1 MAEVFVSYSR
11 SQRERIKSIVQ
22 KLELLKVSVW
32 YDASLR
38 TGESFSEEIKRE
50 LSESQAVL
58 VCWDRKA
65 ISSDYVT
72 GEAMI
77 ARTTSKYVPCL
88 LESVDLHA
96 PFNVVQTEDLSN
108 WQGEDSFAAWLKIL
122 ERIGI
127 LIGRPGLSAYAQI
140 IGEGGRQ
147 KPLGDWTKAFPEDP
161 LTPEVLQ
168 RIGILETE
176 TASERVQRERRES
189 KAREHQR
196 KQARRLARRSQ
207 ETVRTRA
214 VFGVTTVIGLLAAV
228 ALLVGLTVYTQ
239 NTVKIA
245 EGYLRRID
253 STAFEARRASDY
265 QNNRLNMQERAL
277 RHAYNEAR
285 AIAFADDASL
295 LGAGS
300 PREAAKKF
308 IQLGTGSFASQRII
322 SRAARESIDN
332 AEGALF
338 RGAVALADWSRSGQI
353 VRDKNALPALLQAA
367 KIEFEKVIEDPDL
380 APLGHAGLAWVYF
393 EVAKSDDSSYALVD
407 CQAVFSEVADSAY
420 RDQIGPL
427 QLYWAGQCSRKLG
440 NSGDALLNYS
450 LALRQSLKEADSGSD
465 LFGDDAVATLEM
477 NAFHGLG
484 TAIISAEDIP
494 DSDEISAARSLATEV
509 CGPISEQDGSPN
521 MILAR
526 ACLNRATQ
534 RRTLLGQTP
543 NQIGGT
549 TENISFSYLRDRD
562 FAAALENAKKVAD
575 TGLFAWNEL
584 VIAISANHVGDS
596 EAERSAR
603 QNIALF
609 RVPNFNLCEVENL
622 LDASLFAEAL
632 EIVKSEHSE
641 TIAPCN

>member
-1 MAEVFVSYSR
+1 MAEIFVSYSR
-11 SQRERIKSIVQ
+11 AQRDRIKSIVQ
-22 KLELLKVSVW
+22 KLELFKVSVW

-38 TGESFSEEIKRE
+38 SGESFSEEIKRE
-50 LSESQAVL
+50 LSESKAVL

-77 ARTTSKYVPCL
+77 ARTTNKYVPCF

-140 IGEGGRQ
+140 VGEGGRQ
-147 KPLGDWTKAFPEDP
+147 KPLRDWAKAFPEDP

-176 TASERVQRERRES
+176 SASDRVRRERRES

-196 KQARRLARRSQ
+196 KQARRMARRSQ
-207 ETVRTRA
+207 ISVRTRTMSGMA
-214 VFGVTTVIGLLAAV
+214 TGIGLLAAV
-228 ALLVGLTVYTQ
+228 ALLMGLAAYVQ
-239 NTVKIA
+239 NTVKIV
-245 EGYLRRID
+245 EGYLGGIEL
-253 STAFEARRASDY
+253 TAFEARRASDL
-265 QNNRLNMQERAL
+265 QGNRLNQQELAL
-277 RHAYNEAR
+277 RRAYNEAR
-285 AIAFADDASL
+285 AIAFADDVTL
-295 LGAGS
+295 LAAGS
-300 PREAAKKF
+300 PLEAAEKF
-308 IQLGTGSFASQRII
+308 IRLGTDSFATQRII
-322 SRAARESIDN
+322 SRAARESVDN
-332 AEGALF
+332 AEGALY
-338 RGAVALADWSRSGQI
+338 RGAAALVDWSRSGEF
-353 VRDKNALPALLQAA
+353 VSDKNSLPALLQAA
-367 KIEFEKVIEDPDL
+367 KTEFEKVTEDADL
-380 APLGHAGLAWVYF
+380 APLGHSGLAWVYF
-393 EVAKSDDSSYALVD
+393 EVAKSNSSNYALAD
-407 CQAVFSEVADSAY
+407 CQAVFSEVALSAY
-420 RDQIGPL
+420 QDQIGPL
-427 QLYWAGQCSRKLG
+427 QLYWAAQCSRKLG
-440 NSGDALLNYS
+440 NSGDAVLNYS
-450 LALRQSLKEADSGSD
+450 LALRQSLKEADSGSG

-549 TENISFSYLRDRD
+549 RENISFSYLRDRD
-562 FAAALENAKKVAD
+562 FAAALKNAKKVAD

-584 VIAISANHVGDS
+584 VIAISANHVGDA

-609 RVPNFNLCEVENL
+609 RVPNFNLCEVEKL

-641 TIAPCN
+641 TIAPCK